1 MSKYEAVKKKLS
13 TSGAASLGWFLGR
26 GYVQETLT
34 VRHEKWC
41 VVEVGKPSPIAICK
55 SQKAAKYIAASLNGD
70 CNE

>member
-1 MSKYEAVKKKLS
+1 MKKYEAVKKKVS
-13 TSGAASLGWFLGR
+13 TSGVASLGWFLGR

-41 VVEVGKPSPIAICK
+41 VIEAGKPSPIAICK
-55 SQKAAKYIAASLNGD
+55 SEKIAKAITAAMNGD

>member
-13 TSGAASLGWFLGR
+13 TSGVASLGWFLGR

-41 VVEVGKPSPIAICK
+41 VVEAGNPSPIAICK
-55 SQKAAKYIAASLNGD
+55 SQKAAKDIAAALNGD
-70 CNE
+70 CHE